1 MLAELT
7 EKIRRSAEGKDGF
20 GKAILLDLAED
31 GAIRIDGTGVQVA
44 VTNDASPA
52 DTTIALSAETL
63 QGLMK
68 GQVNAPM
75 AVMTGK
81 IKIKGD
87 AGLALK
93 LAKFVG

>member
-1 MLAELT
+1 MLTDLT
-7 EKIRRSAEGKDGF
+7 DKIRRSAEGKDGF
-20 GKAILLDLAED
+20 GKAILLDLGEE
-31 GAIRIDGTGVQVA
+31 GAIRIDGTGERVA
-44 VTNDASPA
+44 VTNEGGEA
-52 DTTIALSAETL
+52 DTTIAMTAETL
-63 QGLMK
+63 QGLMT

-81 IKIKGD
+81 IKIRGD

>member
-1 MLAELT
+1 MLSELT
-7 EKIRRSAEGKDGF
+7 DKIRRGAEGKDGF
-20 GKAILLDLAED
+20 GKAILLDLGEE
-31 GAIRIDGTGVQVA
+31 GAIRIDGTGELVA
-44 VTNDASPA
+44 VSNQGGEA

-68 GQVNAPM
+68 GEVNAPM